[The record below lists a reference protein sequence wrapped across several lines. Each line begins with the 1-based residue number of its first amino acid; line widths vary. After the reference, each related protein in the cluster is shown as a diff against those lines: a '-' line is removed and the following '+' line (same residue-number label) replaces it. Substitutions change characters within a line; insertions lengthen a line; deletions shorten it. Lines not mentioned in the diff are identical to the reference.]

1 MKVLLSI
8 KPEYVSKIF
17 SGEKKFEYR
26 KAIFKRADISTV
38 VIYATQPVGKIVGEF
53 HVDGIMENRPQKLW
67 ETTAVFSGISKEKF
81 KNYFAG
87 RDFGYAIRI
96 GCPVEY
102 EHAINPFDANP
113 GFVPPQSFCY
123 LD

>member
-17 SGEKKFEYR
+17 SGEKRFEYR
-26 KAIFKRADISTV
+26 KAIFRRADIRTI

-53 HVDGIMENRPQKLW
+53 QVDGIMENRPQQLW
-67 ETTAVFSGISKEKF
+67 EKTAGFSGISKEKF
-81 KNYFAG
+81 KSYFAG
-87 RDFGYAIRI
+87 RDHGYAICI
-96 GCPVEY
+96 GKPVEY
-102 EHAINPFDANP
+102 ESAINPLEVIPRFI
-113 GFVPPQSFCY
+113 PPQSFRY